1 MAGPTTVAIRMYNPG
16 FGDCF
21 LITVRQ
27 DGQTWRMLV
36 DCGVHSHGRFKV
48 NGQSRD
54 IDEIVAAVIAQLIE
68 ESDDGTPALDVIVAT
83 HRHADHISGFAT
95 DAWKQ
100 VVVGEVWV
108 PFVENPDDP
117 DTQKLRG
124 SLNETA
130 EQLNELVAHA
140 AKVRPRSTALA
151 LAHEFAANSSGN
163 AAATAR
169 LINGAFAN
177 EGAVQIRYLPDTDSE
192 KNTIPT
198 PVGGVTVHVL
208 GPSRDP
214 DQLKR
219 MDPPKAVRWLQEAD
233 SEAMAGGERE
243 ELFDPRYHIPREQV
257 HARVPADLIKVRN
270 SMHLNDM
277 AYDEDALLAATSIL
291 ERSVNNTSVFFVL
304 DVRGTRFVFVGD
316 SQHGAWNHVL
326 DDPDSRALVTRAEF
340 YKIGHHGSHNSTPK
354 RFVADFLGE
363 NATAMLPVGFVK
375 RWASSIPHH
384 QLIDALESKHVRIIR
399 ADTPVATDTVEVGAD
414 NLWTQASFTVPGER
428 TS

>member
-1 MAGPTTVAIRMYNPG
+1 MASATTVTIRMYNPG

-21 LITVRQ
+21 LITVKG
-27 DGQTWRMLV
+27 DGRTWRMLV

-54 IDEIVAAVIAQLIE
+54 IDEVVGAVIDQLVD

-83 HRHADHISGFAT
+83 HRHADHISGFAN

-100 VVVGEVWV
+100 VQVGEVWV
-108 PFVENPDDP
+108 PFVENPDDA

-124 SLNETA
+124 SLDETA
-130 EQLNELVAHA
+130 KQLDELVAHA

-163 AAATAR
+163 AAAAKR
-169 LINGAFAN
+169 LVTGAFAN
-177 EGAVQIRYLPDTDSE
+177 EGAVQIRYLPDTDPD
-192 KNTIPT
+192 KNDIPT
-198 PVGGVTVHVL
+198 PVNGVTVHVL
-208 GPSRDP
+208 GPSRDA

-233 SEAMAGGERE
+233 AEALAGSDRE
-243 ELFDPRYHIPREQV
+243 ELFDARYHIPNDQV
-257 HARVPADLIKVRN
+257 DARVPPDLIKVRN

-277 AYDEDALLAATSIL
+277 AYDEDALLAASSLL

-304 DVRGTRFVFVGD
+304 NVRGTRFVFVGD
-316 SQHGAWNHVL
+316 SQQGAWNHVL
-326 DDPDSRALVTRAEF
+326 DDPKSRDLVTNAAF
-340 YKIGHHGSHNSTPK
+340 YKVGHHGSHNSTPK
-354 RFVADFLGE
+354 RFVEDVLGE
-363 NATAMLPVGFVK
+363 NATAMVPVGFVK

-384 QLIDALESKHVRIIR
+384 KLMDALEAKHARIIR
-399 ADTPVATDTVEVGAD
+399 ADSPVPTDTVEVGAD
-414 NLWTQASFTVPGER
+414 NLWTQAVFTVPD
-428 TS
+428 